1 MVTGV
6 METCGVVVTVI
17 MASSV
22 EAMTAAVAVV
32 STGSQYGLSMDDML
46 NPHGPSVRNSR
57 TLLS

>member
-6 METCGVVVTVI
+6 MVTSDGVVATVA
-17 MASSV
+17 MVSSV

-46 NPHGPSVRNSR
+46 NPHDPSVTNSR
-57 TLLS
+57 TL